1 LNLDITIHHTYQEVA
16 HFWNNSLPLEHQL
29 LLPEI
34 GIVQDANIH
43 DITPCYIVVK
53 NNNEIEALLYAQILR
68 VKPQYIIGNNLSRSM
83 QWLSK
88 NTLTCFNVK
97 LLVLGN
103 LFRHDGSFIYI
114 KNKSKELETLKY
126 IVDYLQAHIKHTA
139 FFVKDIQQQYAAV
152 FCNDATYNTFPNDFS
167 MQLQVRNTW
176 HSLLDYSNDLT
187 KKYRQRVGKT
197 QDLFKDV
204 IVKELN
210 LQDIE
215 QEKEAMYDLYRQVT
229 LKQSITLGLLNAA
242 YFVFIKK
249 ILATQ
254 LHAYG
259 FYYNNKLIGFSTAIV
274 KDGVYDMN
282 YIGFDYELNG
292 PLNLYFNMLFSFL
305 QHAIEK
311 KCHTLV
317 MGRTALEAK
326 AIMGCKAVPVFGFYK
341 IKNRLLNNVAIR
353 FAKNT
358 TTVQGEAWR
367 DRHPFKN

>member
-1 LNLDITIHHTYQEVA
+1 MNLDIAIHHTYHEVA
-16 HFWNNSLPLEHQL
+16 HFWNNNLPLGHHL

-34 GIVQDANIH
+34 SIVQDAGIS
-43 DITPCYIVVK
+43 DIMPCYIVVK
-53 NNNEIEALLYAQILR
+53 SGNDIEALVYAQVLR
-68 VKPQYIIGNNLSRSM
+68 VKPQYIIGNNLSKGM

-88 NTLTCFNVK
+88 NTLTCFNVR

-103 LFRHDGSFIYI
+103 LFRHDGSFIFI
-114 KNKSKELETLKY
+114 KNEQSKLETLKS
-126 IVDYLQAHIKHTA
+126 VVEYLQANIKHTA
-139 FFVKDIQQQYAAV
+139 FFVKDIQEQYAPV
-152 FCNDATYNTFPNDFS
+152 FCNDANYNTFPNDFS
-167 MQLQVRNTW
+167 MQLQVRHTW
-176 HSLLDYSNDLT
+176 ASITDYSNDLT

-197 QDLFKDV
+197 QDLFKEV

-210 LQDIE
+210 LEDIE
-215 QEKEAMYDLYRQVT
+215 LEKKTMFELYRQVT
-229 LKQSITLGLLNAA
+229 LKQSITLGLLNAE
-242 YFVFIKK
+242 YFVLIKK
-249 ILATQ
+249 ILASQ

-259 FYYNNKLIGFSTAIV
+259 FYFQNKMIGFSTAIV

-282 YIGFDYELNG
+282 YIGFDYELNS

-305 QHAIEK
+305 QHAIEN

-326 AIMGCKAVPVFGFYK
+326 AIMGCKAVPVFGYYK
-341 IKNRLLNNVAIR
+341 IKNSLLNNVAIR

-358 TTVQGEAWR
+358 TTIQGEAWR